1 LTGCNFKK
9 GEVMAFPDMPIKK
22 RRKLQKILVGI
33 SVFFGGITV
42 LMLIFMDGN
51 EVPPSE
57 VGIIDDSAT
66 NQTDENKI
74 VVGLAGELIFDAS
87 AFPDDWNVSGAN
99 SSDVESSY
107 IRGMK
112 RVGISLPDI
121 IEVRV
126 NLYPDI
132 ESARSEFSK
141 TAEERSDELNT
152 INLGDEAFGYETING
167 NKIYFRYLNVVANV
181 HSLASAG
188 LSGSEK
194 KALEWSEKLV
204 ERIQRTAQ

>member
-1 LTGCNFKK
+1 
-9 GEVMAFPDMPIKK
+9 MPIKK
-22 RRKLQKILVGI
+22 RRKLQKILIGI
-33 SVFFGGITV
+33 AVFFGGIVV
-42 LMLIFMDGN
+42 LMLIFVDGN
-51 EVPPSE
+51 KVPPRD
-57 VGIIDDSAT
+57 VGRVDDSAAS
-66 NQTDENKI
+66 QIDENKI
-74 VVGLAGELIFDAS
+74 IVYLASELIFDTS

-99 SSDVESSY
+99 PSDVDSSY
-107 IRGMK
+107 IKGMK
-112 RVGISLPDI
+112 RVGISLPEI

-152 INLGDEAFGYETING
+152 IDLGDEAFVYETING
-167 NKIYFRYLNVVANV
+167 NKIYFRYLNVVADV

-194 KALEWSEKLV
+194 KAREWSEKLI
-204 ERIQRTAQ
+204 ERIQSTARYDVGP